1 MKSKP
6 RASTPQP
13 CWLAWFGKGR
23 LAGISG
29 LALAMACGGAGAQ
42 SVWTYEVIGPDNK
55 ANVSFKPPKD
65 ISYPPAGQPASVYD
79 PKAKQGTVLTPQ
91 EAAARLRAPMLVIVL
106 GPAY

>member
-1 MKSKP
+1 MNTEQ

-23 LAGISG
+23 LPGIAG
-29 LALAMACGGAGAQ
+29 LALALLGGGACAQ

-55 ANVSFKPPKD
+55 ATVSFKAPKD
-65 ISYPPAGQPASVYD
+65 ISYPPPGQPVPIYD

-91 EAAARLRAPMLVIVL
+91 EAAARLRAPMLIIIL